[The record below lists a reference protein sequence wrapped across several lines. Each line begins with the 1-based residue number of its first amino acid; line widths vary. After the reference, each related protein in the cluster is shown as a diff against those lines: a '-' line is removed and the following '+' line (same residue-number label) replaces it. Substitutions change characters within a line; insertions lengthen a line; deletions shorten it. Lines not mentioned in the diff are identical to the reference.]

1 MCIVNLKAMLLA
13 TMALSFLGAKVVD
26 AGQNEAARV
35 LPQTAAA
42 PQQDMKKTYTY
53 KTVGSCAIKADV
65 YRASGDD
72 VIRPVVIWVHGGALI
87 MGSREQLDKAL
98 LDKLLRVGY
107 AVVSID
113 YRLAPQAKLP
123 GILED
128 LDDAFRWV
136 RIEGPALFQ
145 IDPSRIAVVGRSARR
160 LNGRACCTS

>member
-1 MCIVNLKAMLLA
+1 M
-13 TMALSFLGAKVVD
+13 
-26 AGQNEAARV
+26 R
-35 LPQTAAA
+35 
-42 PQQDMKKTYTY
+42 
-53 KTVGSCAIKADV
+53 ADV
-65 YRASGDD
+65 YRKPDS
-72 VIRPVVIWVHGGALI
+72 VVRPAILYLHGGALI
-87 MGSREQLDKAL
+87 MGGFVQLEKYLTA
-98 LDKLLRVGY
+98 GY
-107 AVVSID
+107 VIVAID